1 MSLNDQ
7 ELIAGFEKIIGKAQ
21 VITAP
26 DDLEPYLVDWRKR
39 YRGQAI
45 AALRPGNTQEVS
57 EIVKLCAANRIAIV
71 PQGGNTGMCG
81 GATPNSDGRQ
91 VVISLNRM
99 NQVRAIDTSN
109 QTITVEAGMIL
120 QSLQEAATAADRYF
134 PLSLGAEGSCT
145 IGGNLSTNAGGTSVL
160 RYGNARELC
169 LGLEVVMPN
178 GEILN
183 SLRGLRKDNTGYD
196 LRDLFIGAEG
206 SLGLITA
213 AVMKLFP
220 RPVANWTALV
230 AVPHADAAVELLNR
244 FQAGAS
250 AQLTGF
256 EMMSDE
262 SLALLKH
269 YYPALASPLSGP
281 NAYEVL
287 VEISDYE
294 SEEHAMQLME
304 SILEGAL
311 ESGCASDAA
320 IASNLAQ
327 ARKFWDMREHVPL
340 AQADDGPNIKHDVS
354 LPISAIPSFITTCN
368 DMLRAKYPGVR
379 VINYGH
385 LGDGNLHYNIAGP
398 SSAETEEFFTSKSKE
413 IQALVYAEVEK
424 LNGSISA
431 EHGVGQQKVAYL
443 KGHRGEVALGVM
455 KAIKQ
460 ALDPHNL
467 MNPGKVI
474 AS

>member
-109 QTITVEAGMIL
+109 QTITVESGMIL

-206 SLGLITA
+206 SLGIITA

-262 SLALLKH
+262 SLALLKAFGM
-269 YYPALASPLSGP
+269 PFV
-281 NAYEVL
+281 NK
-287 VEISDYE
+287 
-294 SEEHAMQLME
+294 
-304 SILEGAL
+304 
-311 ESGCASDAA
+311 
-320 IASNLAQ
+320 N
-327 ARKFWDMREHVPL
+327 
-340 AQADDGPNIKHDVS
+340 
-354 LPISAIPSFITTCN
+354 
-368 DMLRAKYPGVR
+368 
-379 VINYGH
+379 
-385 LGDGNLHYNIAGP
+385 
-398 SSAETEEFFTSKSKE
+398 
-413 IQALVYAEVEK
+413 
-424 LNGSISA
+424 
-431 EHGVGQQKVAYL
+431 
-443 KGHRGEVALGVM
+443 
-455 KAIKQ
+455 
-460 ALDPHNL
+460 
-467 MNPGKVI
+467 NPE
-474 AS
+474 